1 MAAEESNVHQPVEAT
16 SKVID
21 LIIRIGA
28 LFLLLGWC
36 FKILEPFVTP
46 IVWAIVMAIALEP
59 LFKFFKRRLGN
70 RNTLPAII
78 VTALLLAVLIV
89 PSVSLMIAAGGGL
102 KNLAM
107 QVKEGNLQIPP
118 PPESVKSYPVVGNS
132 LYDMWNNASTN
143 IGDIASE
150 YRDELIK
157 IGEKLLALVASTGKG
172 LLLLIVSILMSGV
185 LLAYSKPAANFGH
198 TFFYRLAGR
207 RGKQMALVA
216 EVTIRNVA
224 RGILGVSFI
233 QALLAGIGM
242 FIAGVPLSGLWT
254 LFALILSIIQIG
266 ILPISLGVVIYGWMS
281 LSTTAAILLT
291 LWMAFVGV
299 IDNILK
305 PIMLGRGAPVP
316 MLIVFLGA
324 IGGFLYSG
332 FIGLFTGAIILSLG
346 YELFTVWVKEGPP
359 EPLTAPGGP
368 TTESEPQQIN
378 FSLLLFFGTIF
389 QLLKAGYVNRETAR

>member
-1 MAAEESNVHQPVEAT
+1 MAAEENDAPQQVDT
-16 SKVID
+16 TRKIID

-28 LFLLLGWC
+28 LFLLLGMC
-36 FKILEPFVTP
+36 FRILEPFVTP

-59 LFKFFKRRLGN
+59 LFKLLRNRLGG
-70 RNTLPAII
+70 RTTLPAII
-78 VTALLLAVLIV
+78 VTALMLAVLIV
-89 PSVSLMIAAGGGL
+89 PSVSLMIAAGGGI
-102 KNLAM
+102 KNLAS
-107 QVKEGNLQIPP
+107 QVKGGNLQIPP
-118 PPESVKSYPVVGNS
+118 PPESVKSYPIVGS
-132 LYDMWNNASTN
+132 PLYDMWNDASTN
-143 IGDIASE
+143 IGDIANE
-150 YRDELIK
+150 YKEELIK
-157 IGEKLLALVASTGKG
+157 IGERLLTLVASTGKG
-172 LLLLIVSILMSGV
+172 LLLLIISILISGI
-185 LLAYSKPAANFGH
+185 LLAHSKRAANFGH
-198 TFFYRLAGR
+198 AFFYRLAGR

-242 FIAGVPLSGLWT
+242 FIAGVPLAGLWT
-254 LFALILSIIQIG
+254 LLALILSIIQIG
-266 ILPISLGVVIYGWMS
+266 MLPISLGVVIYAWMS
-281 LSTTAAILLT
+281 MSTTAAILLT

-316 MLIVFLGA
+316 MVIVFLGA

-346 YELFTVWVKEGPP
+346 YELFTAWVKEAPP

-368 TTESEPQQIN
+368 TLETPESQ
-378 FSLLLFFGTIF
+378 
-389 QLLKAGYVNRETAR
+389 K